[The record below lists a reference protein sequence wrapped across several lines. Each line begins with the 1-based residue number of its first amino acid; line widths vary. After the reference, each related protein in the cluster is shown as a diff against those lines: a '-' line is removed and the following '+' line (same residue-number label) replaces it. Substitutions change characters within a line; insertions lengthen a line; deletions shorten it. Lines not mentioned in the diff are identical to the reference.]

1 MSVAL
6 IVQNKTKISFF
17 LCANFLLFCRHK
29 LRKFSSG
36 SPPIPTSA
44 LPWMHLGAYSTRL
57 TPSCI
62 QERHTLLRVHLNDQS
77 IKKTF
82 SQPLL

>member
-6 IVQNKTKISFF
+6 VVQNKTKISFF

-29 LRKFSSG
+29 HRKFSSG

-44 LPWMHLGAYSTRL
+44 LPWMHLGAYST
-57 TPSCI
+57 SCI
-62 QERHTLLRVHLNDQS
+62 QERHTLLSVHLNDQS

-82 SQPLL
+82 SQPLV